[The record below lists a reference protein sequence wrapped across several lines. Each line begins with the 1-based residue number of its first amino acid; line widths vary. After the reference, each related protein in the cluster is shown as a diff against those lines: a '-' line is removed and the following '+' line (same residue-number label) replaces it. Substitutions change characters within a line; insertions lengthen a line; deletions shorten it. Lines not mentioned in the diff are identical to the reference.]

1 MMSDQQMASFLASVE
16 QKAYRMAMF
25 ALKQHDDALDAVQDA
40 MLQLVQNYS
49 ARADSEWPALF
60 HRILQNR
67 IQDSHRRKRWTR
79 LLMPWRDESDDIG
92 ITVSDAVIDKKQLPQ
107 VERVHQDRAM
117 ARMQAALQ
125 NLPLRQQQAYLLRH
139 WEGLDV
145 KDTAKAMACSEGSVK
160 THLSRALA
168 VLKKQLAEDWP

>member
-1 MMSDQQMASFLASVE
+1 MASFLASVE
-16 QKAYRMAMF
+16 HKAYRMALY
-25 ALKQHDDALDAVQDA
+25 ALKQRDDALDAVQDA

-49 ARADSEWPALF
+49 GRSESEWPPLF

-79 LLMPWRDESDDIG
+79 LLTPWRDHADDDG
-92 ITVSDAVIDKKQLPQ
+92 IDLTLDIADNRQQPQ
-107 VERVHQDRAM
+107 AERLQQERAM
-117 ARMQAALQ
+117 ARLQAALHD
-125 NLPLRQQQAYLLRH
+125 LPLRQQQAYLLRH

-145 KDTAKAMACSEGSVK
+145 KETAQAMRCSEGSVK

-168 VLKKQLAEDWP
+168 VLKKELAEDWP

>member
-1 MMSDQQMASFLASVE
+1 MAKFLASVE
-16 QKAYRMAMF
+16 QKAYRMALF
-25 ALKQHDDALDAVQDA
+25 ALKQRDDALDAVQDA

-49 ARADSEWPALF
+49 DRSESEWSPLF

-67 IQDSHRRKRWTR
+67 IQDGHRRKRWTR
-79 LLMPWRDESDDIG
+79 LLMPWRDEPDDCGAI
-92 ITVSDAVIDKKQLPQ
+92 SHEMADKKQLPQ
-107 VERVHQDRAM
+107 AEQLHQDRAM
-117 ARMQAALQ
+117 ARLQSALQ

-168 VLKKQLAEDWP
+168 VLKKQLSEDWP

>member
-1 MMSDQQMASFLASVE
+1 MSDRQMASFLASVE
-16 QKAYRMAMF
+16 QKAYRLALF
-25 ALKQHDDALDAVQDA
+25 ALKHHDDALDAVQDA

-49 ARADSEWPALF
+49 TRSESEWPPLF

-79 LLMPWRDESDDIG
+79 LLMPWRDDHDDVGMTASD
-92 ITVSDAVIDKKQLPQ
+92 VVFDAKQLPQ
-107 VERVHQDRAM
+107 AEQLHQDRAI
-117 ARMQAALQ
+117 ARLQATLQ

-168 VLKKQLAEDWP
+168 VLKKELAEDWP